1 MRSASPVAGDVPL
14 RAGMEVLNPDT
25 PKYAKTGKRKSG
37 LADTSELSSP
47 SHVSPYSKM
56 GKAGG
61 SVTKSKTGS
70 VHPAEGGMPGQ
81 SQPDV
86 SKTPTP
92 VRQLTEFPEPTKGAS
107 KMQVPSGLSKAIND
121 DDIDK
126 TIAAFL
132 TRRQQA
138 HRSDLWELAI
148 SVDDTTPDKKSKVK
162 PGARWD
168 LPSAGSVEAMETNN
182 AERSIVRKAN
192 QRIPKSNRPLALNK
206 PTIAIN
212 LDEESANSRHSTPGR
227 GCSSAEP
234 SGSEFV
240 SKLDSTQ
247 QGSCSACSGEST
259 HPLAECPI
267 HKKSDLNDMRVAQMA
282 KNPGLVP
289 SSQAVV
295 PRRQSAEK
303 SRSDSSGDSSD
314 TGSSPVSVLA
324 ATPVTLSQGVSIA
337 EAKSTIPKGL
347 GISEV
352 PIEADGEDSSS
363 DSSTEG
369 ENEENGSAR
378 VPSSLDDPSGPVD
391 LDDQLAALING
402 PAKSGSRKSILDE
415 IPSSS
420 EARSESSSEDLMLD
434 EEEDLSKQ
442 PSHKHRRAHSK
453 IRSSSIEPEHT
464 SEDEED
470 VSAPVYMD
478 TSHEVPDH
486 PQVRILRYPGDLVKI
501 DGRA

>member
-1 MRSASPVAGDVPL
+1 
-14 RAGMEVLNPDT
+14 MEVPNPDT
-25 PKYAKTGKRKSG
+25 PKHAKTGKRKSG
-37 LADTSELSSP
+37 LADASEFSSP
-47 SHVSPYSKM
+47 SRVFPYSKM

-81 SQPDV
+81 SQQDV
-86 SKTPTP
+86 SKTLTP
-92 VRQLTEFPEPTKGAS
+92 VRQLTEFPERTKGAS
-107 KMQVPSGLSKAIND
+107 KTQIESGPSKAINN

-132 TRRQQA
+132 TRRQQD

-148 SVDDTTPDKKSKVK
+148 SVDDTNPNRKSKVK

-168 LPSAGSVEAMETNN
+168 LPFAGNVEAMETNS

-192 QRIPKSNRPLALNK
+192 QRAPKSNRPLALYK
-206 PTIAIN
+206 PTVAID
-212 LDEESANSRHSTPGR
+212 LDEDSANSRHSTSGR

-234 SGSEFV
+234 SGSESV

-247 QGSCSACSGEST
+247 QGSCSACSGQSA

-267 HKKSDLNDMRVAQMA
+267 QKKPDLNEMRVAQMV

-289 SSQAVV
+289 FSQAVV
-295 PRRQSAEK
+295 PRRQFAEK
-303 SRSDSSGDSSD
+303 PRSDSSSDSSD

-324 ATPVTLSQGVSIA
+324 ATPVALSKGVSIA
-337 EAKSTIPKGL
+337 EAKSMIPKGL

-363 DSSTEG
+363 ESSTEG

-378 VPSSLDDPSGPVD
+378 VPPSLDDPSGPVD
-391 LDDQLAALING
+391 LDDQLTALITG
-402 PAKSGSRKSILDE
+402 PAKSGPRKSILDE

-420 EARSESSSEDLMLD
+420 EARSESESSSEDLMLD

-442 PSHKHRRAHSK
+442 PSHKHTRAHSK
-453 IRSSSIEPEHT
+453 IRLSSIEPEHT

-478 TSHEVPDH
+478 TSHEVTDH
-486 PQVRILRYPGDLVKI
+486 PQVRILRYPGDLW
-501 DGRA
+501 